1 MVLEYKYELMTF
13 LIFTYKIIVKNTGS
27 VTTETGFVSRVK
39 LLFMVNF
46 CTPQGRL
53 GLKTIV
59 VAIWFAD
66 ELDYLA
72 DLEDSR
78 QIFKNAVSIGFPLYS
93 LRTKKIRTLFPFPC
107 HPE

>member
-27 VTTETGFVSRVK
+27 VTTETGLVFRVK

-59 VAIWFAD
+59 VAIWFLD
-66 ELDYLA
+66 EL
-72 DLEDSR
+72 
-78 QIFKNAVSIGFPLYS
+78 
-93 LRTKKIRTLFPFPC
+93 
-107 HPE
+107 